1 MSAVIL
7 KFPHQGP
14 FAVRVVPEADGGWLI
29 IARSHGGAETETPLF
44 VTPMKSLPASA

>member
-7 KFPHQGP
+7 KFPHRGP

-29 IARSHGGAETETPLF
+29 IARSPSGAETETPLF
-44 VTPMKSLPASA
+44 VMPMKSLSASA